1 LRSFSVAIKWLFI
14 LCLPLLL
21 LTVSVSL
28 AVNSFSLYK
37 YGFEKYDVG
46 QTTGLAEIELDR
58 AAIGLINYFNSSE
71 EDISLSVAK
80 DGQPFVLFNEREV
93 IHLRDVKGLI
103 RLNNL
108 ILLVTLVCVLGYAAT
123 SLWQKDHNQL
133 ARGLVGGGSLTVAL
147 TLLLGLG
154 TLLSFDRLFHQFH
167 RLSFTNELWLL
178 DPATDYLIMLF
189 PRGFWYDA
197 MLFCVLATTAAAI
210 ILGGVGATY
219 LRLSR
224 SKPA

>member
-1 LRSFSVAIKWLFI
+1 MRIFLAAIKWLFI
-14 LCLPLLL
+14 LCLPFLL
-21 LTVSVSL
+21 LTAGISL

-71 EDISLSVAK
+71 EYISLSVVK
-80 DGQPFVLFNEREV
+80 DGQPFVLFNEREI

-108 ILLVTLVCVLGYAAT
+108 ILLIALVCVLGYTAT

-133 ARGLVGGGSLTVAL
+133 ARGLVGGGSLTLAL
-147 TLLLGLG
+147 MLLLGLG
-154 TLLSFDRLFHQFH
+154 ALLSFDQLFRQFH

-178 DPATDYLIMLF
+178 NPATDYLIMLF
-189 PRGFWYDA
+189 PSGFWYDA
-197 MLFCVLATTAAAI
+197 MLFCVLATTAAAV
-210 ILGGVGATY
+210 ILGGAGVIY

-224 SKPA
+224 SKPD

>member
-1 LRSFSVAIKWLFI
+1 MRIFLVAIKWLFI
-14 LCLPLLL
+14 LCLPFLL
-21 LTVSVSL
+21 LTASISL
-28 AVNSFSLYK
+28 AANSFSLYK

-71 EDISLSVAK
+71 EYISLSVAK

-108 ILLVTLVCVLGYAAT
+108 ILLVTLVCVLGYATT

-147 TLLLGLG
+147 MLLLGLG
-154 TLLSFDRLFHQFH
+154 ALLSFDQLFRQFH
-167 RLSFTNELWLL
+167 LLSFTNELWRL

-197 MLFCVLATTAAAI
+197 MLFCVLATTVVAV
-210 ILGGVGATY
+210 ILGGVGAIY

>member
-1 LRSFSVAIKWLFI
+1 MLFI
-14 LCLPLLL
+14 LCLPFLL
-21 LTVSVSL
+21 LTASISS

-71 EDISLSVAK
+71 EYISLSVTK

-108 ILLVTLVCVLGYAAT
+108 ILLVALVCFLGYATT
-123 SLWQKDHNQL
+123 SLWQKDHYQL
-133 ARGLVGGGSLTVAL
+133 ARGLVGGGSLTLAL
-147 TLLLGLG
+147 MLLLGLG
-154 TLLSFDRLFHQFH
+154 ALFSFDQLFWQFHQLSFA
-167 RLSFTNELWLL
+167 NELWLL

-189 PRGFWYDA
+189 PHGFWYDA

-210 ILGGVGATY
+210 ILGGVGAIY
-219 LRLSR
+219 LCLSR
-224 SKPA
+224 RRSA